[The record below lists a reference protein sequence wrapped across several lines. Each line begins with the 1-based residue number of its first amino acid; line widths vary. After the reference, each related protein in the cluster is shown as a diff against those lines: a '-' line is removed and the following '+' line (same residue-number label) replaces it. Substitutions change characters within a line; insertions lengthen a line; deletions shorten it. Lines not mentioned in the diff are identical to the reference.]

1 MASDQAGDIRA
12 GSRVYWPAIR
22 VGGSVESIEGNRAR
36 VVLDNGDTHTVALGA
51 GALRADPFAVGEQV
65 ERSDGSGGIG
75 LIVAAGSSPQYADW
89 VVAWSTGERTTLPE
103 SALRRPVLR
112 DPIERMRANQ
122 LGEPRAFNLRS
133 VAADL
138 RARNT
143 HDELVSLDHARVD
156 LMAHQ
161 VAVVHRV
168 VTDYPHRFLLCDEV
182 GLGKTIEAGMI
193 IKELRARRQA
203 DRVLVLTPAGLQRQ
217 WQYELKTKFN
227 ERFAIFNR
235 ATLDSLRAQNIHN
248 PWREENSII
257 ASHQFAARDE
267 ARRNEIA
274 AVPWDLIVVDEAH
287 HVRSTRSGRRIDRT
301 LLYRLLD
308 QLVAQ
313 PDFARRAVLFLTAT
327 PMQLQHHELY
337 ALVEMLRPTLF
348 ASEEDYEQHIRSLSG
363 LHGLVEALDR
373 QSSGVEPSA
382 DWIGTAARFLE
393 REPERVR
400 AEAMRDQTALAGELR
415 SLHRLSEVM
424 LRNRR
429 ATVGGFMP
437 RRAFRWETGL
447 SDLEA
452 GVQEQM
458 QEIIEEGYRQARDQR
473 RNAIGFLMTVW
484 QKLLASSSRALRFS
498 LERRCERLLLG
509 AVARDSLDEAEAE
522 ESLDDG
528 LSGEDAIEGQIGL
541 AVKDEVERLRDVIAL
556 LERIPI
562 DSKARTLIEH
572 LRLLFAEQS
581 AGEGKVIVFTQF
593 RDTQDMLAELIRAEG
608 WSCQLFHGSL
618 GPFEKDAAIE
628 RFRSGGGRQVLLS
641 TEAGGE
647 GRNLQFAHLMV
658 NYDLP
663 WNPMKVE
670 QRIGRIDRTGQR
682 HEVSVFNFHVRGT
695 IESRILE
702 VLENRVRLFEASVG
716 GLEQI
721 LGEVED
727 DIRKA
732 LRLSAE
738 AREDEISRIGEK
750 YEREVRSAREAA
762 NQLHDLFLDASS
774 YSPGIYTLLTDR
786 EPSATTD
793 EFERFLVQ
801 SLKSVNTWLEEDR
814 ERPGVWTIHFH
825 LPLTEEARDL
835 IDGYQFERRSVSFD
849 PGKEPDSEN
858 VEYFGFGHPIVELL
872 VRRIVR
878 EQHDGAATVRWIA
891 PQQLPGVRPGW
902 QFNWLLTV
910 SGPQP
915 REYVHAVFVDERGE
929 SNPELGEALLRHSRE
944 FRDERSHQPDGVATL
959 DQSTLE
965 AAHERARTFIDDRR
979 ATLLREV
986 QREAN
991 ERYDRERE
999 RIERLYDNRARAAS
1013 DRVLAS
1019 ESTLARLRASENSDD
1034 RRVVPAWEANV
1045 RRDQAELERVRQ
1057 DRERDLEQLASTRNP
1072 QAEHQLL
1079 GVARIEVRAGR

>member
-1 MASDQAGDIRA
+1 MAGERDGNIRA
-12 GSRVYWPAIR
+12 GSRIRWPAMR
-22 VGGSVESIEGNRAR
+22 TGGFVESIEGNRAR
-36 VVLDNGDTHTVALGA
+36 VVLDSGDEHTVALGA
-51 GALRADPFAVGEQV
+51 GAIEADPFAIGEQV
-65 ERSDGSGGIG
+65 ARSDGSDGV
-75 LIVAAGSSPQYADW
+75 IVAAGSSPQYADW
-89 VVAWSTGERTTLPE
+89 EVAWSTGERTTLPE

-112 DPIERMRANQ
+112 DPLDRLRANQ

-143 HDELVSLDHARVD
+143 HDDLVSLHHARVD

-161 VAVVHRV
+161 VSVVHRV

-193 IKELRARRQA
+193 VKELRARRQA

-248 PWREENSII
+248 PWREENSVI
-257 ASHQFAARDE
+257 ASHQFAALNE

-274 AVPWDLIVVDEAH
+274 AVPWDLVVVDEAH
-287 HVRSTRSGRRIDRT
+287 HVRSTRSGRRVERT

-348 ASEEDYEQHIRSLSG
+348 ASEDDYERHIRDLSG
-363 LHGLVEALDR
+363 LRALVEVLER
-373 QSSGVEPSA
+373 QSPGAEPSA
-382 DWIGTAARFLE
+382 EWIGSAARFLD
-393 REPERVR
+393 REPGRVR
-400 AEAMRDQTALAGELR
+400 AEAVRGPDALAGELR

-437 RRAFRWETGL
+437 RRAYRWETGL
-447 SDLEA
+447 SPLEA
-452 GVQEQM
+452 SVQERM
-458 QEIIEEGYRQARDQR
+458 QEIIEEGYRLARDQR

-484 QKLLASSSRALRFS
+484 QKLLASSSRALRVS
-498 LERRCERLLLG
+498 LERRCERLLG
-509 AVARDSLDEAEAE
+509 DAARDALDEDEAAEAVDE
-522 ESLDDG
+522 G
-528 LSGEDAIEGQIGL
+528 LQAGEDIEGQIGL
-541 AVKDEVERLRDVIAL
+541 AVEDEVERLREVIAL
-556 LERIPI
+556 LDRITL
-562 DSKARTLIEH
+562 DSKARTLIER
-572 LRLLFAEQS
+572 LRVLFAEQP
-581 AGEGKVIVFTQF
+581 GNECKVIVFTQF
-593 RDTQDMLAELIRAEG
+593 RETQEMLADLIRTED
-608 WSCQLFHGSL
+608 WNCHLFHGGL
-618 GPFEKDAAIE
+618 DPFAKDEVVE
-628 RFRSGGGRQVLLS
+628 RFRDGNGYQVLLS

-670 QRIGRIDRTGQR
+670 QRIGRIDRKGQN

-695 IESRILE
+695 IEGRILE
-702 VLENRVRLFEASVG
+702 VLENRVRLFEQSVG

-727 DIRKA
+727 DIRRA

-738 AREDEISRIGEK
+738 AREQAFSEMGDK
-750 YEREVRSAREAA
+750 YEREVRSARQAES
-762 NQLHDLFLDASS
+762 QLHDFYLDTSS
-774 YSPGIYTLLTDR
+774 YSPGVYRLLTDR
-786 EPSATTD
+786 EPSASTE
-793 EFERFLVQ
+793 EFERFLAE
-801 SLKSVNTWLEEDR
+801 SLKSVNTWLDEDR
-814 ERPGVWTIHFH
+814 ERPGVWKIQFH
-825 LPLTEEARDL
+825 PPLTEEARDL
-835 IDGYQFERRSVSFD
+835 IDGYQFERRSVCFD
-849 PGKEPDSEN
+849 PGRAPDSEN

-878 EQHDGAATVRWIA
+878 EQHEGAATVRWIV
-891 PQQLPGVRPGW
+891 PHQLPGVRPGW
-902 QFNWLLTV
+902 QFNWLMTV
-910 SGPQP
+910 GGPQP
-915 REYVHAVFVDERGE
+915 REYVHAVFVDDRGE
-929 SNPELGEALLRHSRE
+929 SSPELGEALLRRSRE
-944 FRDERSHQPDGVATL
+944 FRDERPHGREGAAAL
-959 DQSTLE
+959 DLSALE
-965 AAHERARTFIDDRR
+965 TAHERARAFIDDRR
-979 ATLLREV
+979 AALLREV

-991 ERYDRERE
+991 ERYDVERE
-999 RIERLYDNRARAAS
+999 RIERLYDNRARAAD
-1013 DRVLAS
+1013 DRASAS
-1019 ESTLARLRASENSDD
+1019 ESTLVRLRASQNPDD

-1079 GVARIEVRAGR
+1079 GAARIEVRAAR